1 MAEVQ
6 AEPVVAELARAAE
19 PVVVAEPLVELPAD
33 PLVELPAEPPLELP
47 LEPETRA
54 PGTAACGSNC
64 SVAHRV
70 RLSGDAAAAL
80 KIAARMHAVR
90 SVWNGVS

>member
-1 MAEVQ
+1 MLAEEVLAEAVLAAQ
-6 AEPVVAELARAAE
+6 AVLVAELALA
-19 PVVVAEPLVELPAD
+19 
-33 PLVELPAEPPLELP
+33 AEPPLEP
-47 LEPETRA
+47 VRVPETRA
-54 PGTAACGSNC
+54 PGTAACGGNC